1 MVKFHLQGV
10 LTQQHPKN
18 ASSIVTAKF
27 NFTFIICNF
36 SPLREPPQRQP
47 PARSSPHRPVPLA
60 DGGRVA
66 RLALPAGFG
75 AVALPHCH
83 RRAERRRESSDVV
96 AAAVVVLDDVLE
108 GPRRVRLPHVVR
120 LALLGPIQDGLQVKI
135 QDLIPSVTKL

>member
-1 MVKFHLQGV
+1 M
-10 LTQQHPKN
+10 
-18 ASSIVTAKF
+18 
-27 NFTFIICNF
+27 
-36 SPLREPPQRQP
+36 
-47 PARSSPHRPVPLA
+47 PLA

-75 AVALPHCH
+75 AVALPHRH
-83 RRAERRRESSDVV
+83 RRAGRRRESSDV

-120 LALLGPIQDGLQVKI
+120 LALLGPIQDGLQVKV

>member
-1 MVKFHLQGV
+1 M
-10 LTQQHPKN
+10 
-18 ASSIVTAKF
+18 
-27 NFTFIICNF
+27 
-36 SPLREPPQRQP
+36 
-47 PARSSPHRPVPLA
+47 PLA

-75 AVALPHCH
+75 AVALPHRH

-120 LALLGPIQDGLQVKI
+120 LALLGPIQDGLQVKV

>member
-1 MVKFHLQGV
+1 M
-10 LTQQHPKN
+10 
-18 ASSIVTAKF
+18 
-27 NFTFIICNF
+27 
-36 SPLREPPQRQP
+36 
-47 PARSSPHRPVPLA
+47 PLA

-75 AVALPHCH
+75 AIALPH
-83 RRAERRRESSDVV
+83 RRACAGRRRRESSDVV

-120 LALLGPIQDGLQVKI
+120 LALLGPIQDGLQVKV